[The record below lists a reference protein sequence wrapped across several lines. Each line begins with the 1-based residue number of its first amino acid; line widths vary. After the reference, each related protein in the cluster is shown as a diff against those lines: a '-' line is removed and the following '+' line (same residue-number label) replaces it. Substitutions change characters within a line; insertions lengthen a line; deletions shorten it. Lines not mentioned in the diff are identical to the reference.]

1 MDRTQKGVVVEEL
14 KDVFAENQVVVF
26 AHYAGL
32 TVAELTNLR
41 IEAAKA
47 GASVKVVKNR
57 LAKLALD
64 GHDAKAAGEYLTGP
78 TAIAYS
84 VDPTVAPKVF
94 ADFAK
99 KNDKLVLTGGFMGAT
114 VLNADGVK
122 ALATLPSLDELRG
135 KLLACF
141 KHLLRNL
148 LQLPKHLLPN
158 WHAFSMLMRQKT
170 PHNIC

>member
-14 KDVFAENQVVVF
+14 KNVFAENQVVVF

-64 GHDAKAAGEYLTGP
+64 NHDAKEAGEKLTGP
-78 TAIAYS
+78 TAIAFS
-84 VDPTVAPKVF
+84 VDPTVAPKVM
-94 ADFAK
+94 AEFAK

-114 VLNADGVK
+114 VLDTDAVK

-135 KLLACF
+135 KIVG
-141 KHLLRNL
+141 L
-148 LQLPKHLLPN
+148 LQAP
-158 WHAFSMLMRQKT
+158 AQKLAAVSQAPAAQLARVFNAYAT
-170 PHNIC
+170 KDAA

>member
-14 KDVFAENQVVVF
+14 KGVFAENQVVVF

-32 TVAELTNLR
+32 TVAELTDLR

-57 LAKLALD
+57 LAKLALEN
-64 GHDAKAAGEYLTGP
+64 HDAKDAGAYLTGP

-114 VLNADGVK
+114 VLNADSVK
-122 ALATLPSLDELRG
+122 ALAALPSLDELRG
-135 KLLACF
+135 KIVG
-141 KHLLRNL
+141 L
-148 LQLPKHLLPN
+148 LQAPASKLAAITQAPAAQLARVFNAYATKD
-158 WHAFSMLMRQKT
+158 AA
-170 PHNIC
+170 